1 MFIPFQLHATVTAVI
16 TQSSVPLHAPHSTIA
31 DNRRTDGTIVVT
43 WKLLTLEEAHGFIT
57 GYTVTAQQADFGL
70 VLRQTPTS
78 VRVSPNDTMA
88 TISGLDPKH
97 AYTITLS
104 ANTSQGGNSSSTLLQ
119 PVGESM
125 INLLLQCIKNIFIH
139 RQALYSVSS
148 EWIWYS
154 CSYYCGCS
162 NTDHMHITGVYYHK
176 VKRMGYIWLIA
187 GQ

>member
-1 MFIPFQLHATVTAVI
+1 MRGRGPYSDIVVNFTQEGSEPVI
-16 TQSSVPLHAPHSTIA
+16 IYHSNFECISVVPSHVSAPNIMDH
-31 DNRRTDGTIVVT
+31 RQTDGSIMMT
-43 WKLLTLEEAHGFIT
+43 WKLLTLEEARGFIT

-119 PVGESM
+119 PVGEPM
-125 INLLLQCIKNIFIH
+125 INLLLQ
-139 RQALYSVSS
+139 
-148 EWIWYS
+148 
-154 CSYYCGCS
+154 
-162 NTDHMHITGVYYHK
+162 
-176 VKRMGYIWLIA
+176 
-187 GQ
+187 

>member
-1 MFIPFQLHATVTAVI
+1 MFILFQFRVTVTVVI
-16 TQSSVPLHAPHSTIA
+16 TQSSVPLRAPDSSII
-31 DNRRTDGTIVVT
+31 DNRHTDGSIIVT
-43 WKLLTLEEAHGFIT
+43 WELLTLEEARGFIT

-119 PVGESM
+119 PIGESM
-125 INLLLQCIKNIFIH
+125 IIFLLQCI
-139 RQALYSVSS
+139 
-148 EWIWYS
+148 
-154 CSYYCGCS
+154 
-162 NTDHMHITGVYYHK
+162 
-176 VKRMGYIWLIA
+176 
-187 GQ
+187 